1 MTPSAK
7 PLSPTLLS
15 RIADAIAGIRY
26 GAVHITIHDS
36 QVVQIEQTE
45 KIRFLQ
51 DADLTAG
58 GAREQVLR
66 ADRTTGSSRQDDGR

>member
-1 MTPSAK
+1 MAAQ

-36 QVVQIEQTE
+36 QVVQIEKAE
-45 KIRFLQ
+45 KIRVDK
-51 DADLTAG
+51 DAGLTTG
-58 GAREQVLR
+58 GERQQPSR
-66 ADRTTGSSRQDDGR
+66 TDRTTGSSRQDDGR